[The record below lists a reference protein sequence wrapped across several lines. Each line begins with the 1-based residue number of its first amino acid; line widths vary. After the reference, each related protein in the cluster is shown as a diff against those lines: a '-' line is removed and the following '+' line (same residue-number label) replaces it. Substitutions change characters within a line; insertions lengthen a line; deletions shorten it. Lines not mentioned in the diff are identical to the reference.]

1 MSLVVLG
8 VYNALD
14 KKKGGGGGAGGAAE
28 YVLSRFIQ
36 ICREYDGDVCH
47 AVSGLRGGCVE
58 HGSF

>member
-14 KKKGGGGGAGGAAE
+14 KKKGGQGGAAE